1 MKTDNTDKSVNEKTR
16 QKLKLLGLSDDDSE
30 DDFDNSVGSAIDHS
44 SETSSSPELEPQEEI
59 PDLQESPDIPE
70 TPDHPETPDLPE
82 TPDHPETPEDPP
94 EPTEPPKKID
104 EEIVVPETREEY
116 DKRVDKLEETIKNL
130 QQQMAEGNDHIA
142 YEMKMRKKEE
152 LNENLRDVLSSRNI

>member
-59 PDLQESPDIPE
+59 PE
-70 TPDHPETPDLPE
+70 HPETPDLPE

-130 QQQMAEGNDHIA
+130 QDYPHNMGHYLD
-142 YEMKMRKKEE
+142 KK
-152 LNENLRDVLSSRNI
+152 